1 MGIEGLKSLELKFE
15 TMKKDFVYLA
25 SVLLFGSL
33 IFFNSCK
40 PEDTVA
46 PSIRLVGGGSI
57 AQFLPNIKGAAPAY
71 VDPGFT
77 AMDNIDKDV
86 TNKVKVYGTVNTNVK
101 GTYSLVYSV
110 KDAAGNVA
118 TAKRTVYI
126 INNADSLAGNYN
138 VSDTTLGAPSTV
150 AAYSIAIS
158 SDMYVNNYFHFHPI
172 GAVGTGF
179 GNLYAD
185 STKYVIGI
193 ISNDKTSITIPSDTL
208 SGLAK
213 TSSSDP
219 GQTHI
224 FTGGGADSVGAVIPT
239 VLLLNW
245 TDQQTSPTANY
256 TTHHSRW
263 AH

>member
-1 MGIEGLKSLELKFE
+1 
-15 TMKKDFVYLA
+15 MKKDLVYLA
-25 SVLLFGSL
+25 SALLFGSL

-46 PSIRLVGGGSI
+46 PSIRLIGGESI
-57 AQFLPNIKGAAPAY
+57 AMFLPNVAGTAPAY

-118 TAKRTVYI
+118 TSKRTVYI
-126 INNADSLAGNYN
+126 INNADSLAGVYN
-138 VSDTTLGAPSTV
+138 VSDTTLGSPSTV
-150 AAYSIAIS
+150 AGYAIAIS
-158 SDMYVNNYFHFHPI
+158 SDMFTNNYFHFHPV
-172 GAVGTGF
+172 GAFGTGF

-185 STKYVIGI
+185 STKYVVGI
-193 ISNDKTSITIPSDTL
+193 ISNDKTAITIPRDSVAGIGAGTPP
-208 SGLAK
+208 SE
-213 TSSSDP
+213 
-219 GQTHI
+219 THI
-224 FTGGGADSVGAVIPT
+224 FTGSGTDSVGAVIST

-245 TDQQTSPTANY
+245 TDQPVSPAGAPTY
-256 TTHHSRW
+256 HHSRW
-263 AH
+263 TH